1 MTNEDIGSLYEY
13 LMAQPTS
20 GEIAPTDPRVKH

>member
-13 LMAQPTS
+13 LMAQRVS
-20 GEIAPTDPRVKH
+20 GEKAPTDPRVKH